1 MKTHIYHNM
10 DNMYVM
16 AGENEVIIMQSARI
30 PPFVPLTLRVLTI
43 LFGIAAII
51 WPILIGEVIVLLF
64 GIFIFITAVG
74 MFSALYAQEIPSG
87 APKWAIIIA
96 GVLGLIIGVWAIVD
110 PLQMGFS
117 LYYLIGIWAIAT
129 GVLQLY
135 YALKGGI
142 QYRTLMAISAV
153 ISLLF
158 GFLVLAVNPLLGWA
172 TLIQVTGIF
181 AIIDGIIGF
190 GFGIDPRDT

>member
-1 MKTHIYHNM
+1 MN
-10 DNMYVM
+10 DMYVM

-30 PPFVPLTLRVLTI
+30 PAFVPLTLRVLTI

-51 WPILIGEVIVLLF
+51 WPILMGEVIVLLF
-64 GIFIFITAVG
+64 GIFIFITAIG
-74 MFSALYAQEIPSG
+74 MFSALFAQDIPAG
-87 APKWAIIIA
+87 APTWAIIIA
-96 GVLGLIIGVWAIVD
+96 GVLGLIIGIWAIVD

-142 QYRTLMAISAV
+142 QYRTFMAISAV